1 MFITLSGELTDRCS
15 DLSFLAPDKTPV
27 NATAQATSATTIQVT
42 WSPVSLQDE
51 PFLQGYRI
59 KYYRVDQ
66 PDLVSNFGAGKN
78 DIQTL
83 LTGLKP
89 FTTYAVRVAAFATED
104 GNFTDPL
111 YVKTWEWGKRERFQI
126 LLCMSVIYDYHISS
140 RVGTICPQWDWRW
153 IATTILRSLVVLNR
167 NMGYSLPP
175 LTSLLPK
182 VAIVKI

>member
-1 MFITLSGELTDRCS
+1 MVIYLL
-15 DLSFLAPDKTPV
+15 FLAPDKTPV

-66 PDLVSNFGAGKN
+66 PDLVSNFAAGKN

-111 YVKTWEWGKRERFQI
+111 YVKTWEWGKRKRFQI
-126 LLCMSVIYDYHISS
+126 LLYMSVIYDYHMSS
-140 RVGTICPQWDWRW
+140 KVGTICPQWDWRW
-153 IATTILRSLVVLNR
+153 IATTILRSLVVSNR
-167 NMGYSLPP
+167 NMGSFLPP
-175 LTSLLPK
+175 LTLLLSK
-182 VAIVKI
+182 AAKVKI

>member
-15 DLSFLAPDKTPV
+15 DLSYLAPDKTPM

-66 PDLVSNFGAGKN
+66 PDLVSNFEAGKN

-111 YVKTWEWGKRERFQI
+111 YVKTWEWGKRKRFQI

-140 RVGTICPQWDWRW
+140 RVGTICPQWDWRL

-182 VAIVKI
+182 VAKVKI

>member
-1 MFITLSGELTDRCS
+1 MNWLINVVIYLL
-15 DLSFLAPDKTPV
+15 FLAPDKTPV
-27 NATAQATSATTIQVT
+27 NATAQATSATTIHVT

-111 YVKTWEWGKRERFQI
+111 YVKTWEWGKRKRFKI
-126 LLCMSVIYDYHISS
+126 LLCMSVIYNNHISS
-140 RVGTICPQWDWRW
+140 RGGTICP
-153 IATTILRSLVVLNR
+153 TGTGGGSLRRFCV
-167 NMGYSLPP
+167 P
-175 LTSLLPK
+175 
-182 VAIVKI
+182 

>member
-1 MFITLSGELTDRCS
+1 MVIYLL
-15 DLSFLAPDKTPV
+15 FLAPDKTPV
-27 NATAQATSATTIQVT
+27 NASAQVTSATTIHVT

-66 PDLVSNFGAGKN
+66 PDLVSNFAAGKS

-89 FTTYAVRVAAFATED
+89 FTTYSVRVAAFATED

-111 YVKTWEWGKRERFQI
+111 YVKTWEWGKRRRFKI
-126 LLCMSVIYDYHISS
+126 LLFMSVIYVYHISLK
-140 RVGTICPQWDWRW
+140 GGKICSQWDWRW
-153 IATTILRSLVVLNR
+153 IATTIVRSLVVSNR
-167 NMGYSLPP
+167 NMGSFLPP
-175 LTSLLPK
+175 LTLLQPK
-182 VAIVKI
+182 VAKVKI

>member
-1 MFITLSGELTDRCS
+1 MIYPSLL
-15 DLSFLAPDKTPV
+15 FLAPDKTPV
-27 NATAQATSATTIQVT
+27 NATARATSATTIHVT

-66 PDLVSNFGAGKN
+66 PDLVSNLAAGKN

-83 LTGLKP
+83 LIGLKP

-111 YVKTWEWGKRERFQI
+111 YVKTWEWGKRKRFKI
-126 LLCMSVIYDYHISS
+126 LLCMSVIYGYHISS
-140 RVGTICPQWDWRW
+140 NGGTICPSVGLEVARYNDFMFLGRFKQEYRFFFASSDPFT
-153 IATTILRSLVVLNR
+153 AKGGQSQNLNVI
-167 NMGYSLPP
+167 S
-175 LTSLLPK
+175 
-182 VAIVKI
+182 

>member
-1 MFITLSGELTDRCS
+1 MIYPL
-15 DLSFLAPDKTPV
+15 FLAPDITPV
-27 NATAQATSATTIQVT
+27 NATARATSATTIHVT

-111 YVKTWEWGKRERFQI
+111 YVKTWEWGKRKRFKI
-126 LLCMSVIYDYHISS
+126 LLCISVIYDYHISS
-140 RVGTICPQWDWRW
+140 KKVRYSPMQWDWRW
-153 IATTILRSLVVLNR
+153 IAATILRSKQEYGFFFASFDPFTAKGGQSQNLNVI
-167 NMGYSLPP
+167 S
-175 LTSLLPK
+175 
-182 VAIVKI
+182 

>member
-111 YVKTWEWGKRERFQI
+111 YVKTWEWGKRKRFQI

>member
-1 MFITLSGELTDRCS
+1 MVIYLL
-15 DLSFLAPDKTPV
+15 FLAPDKTPV
-27 NATAQATSATTIQVT
+27 NATAQATSATTIHVT

-111 YVKTWEWGKRERFQI
+111 YVKTWEWGKRKRFKI
-126 LLCMSVIYDYHISS
+126 LLCISVIYEYKLK
-140 RVGTICPQWDWRW
+140 VGTIFPHAVGLEVDRCNNSTFQTGIW
-153 IATTILRSLVVLNR
+153 VLFC
-167 NMGYSLPP
+167 
-175 LTSLLPK
+175 LL
-182 VAIVKI
+182 